1 MVTSIVVSVLGFF
14 GALVPYLFSLLVIV
28 AIVRPLSALALVNK
42 CLGWVGVDIRE
53 SKSEW
58 SKIFSKLPKK
68 EKKVEATDEN
78 GQPLN

>member
-1 MVTSIVVSVLGFF
+1 MVTSIVVSVLAFF
-14 GALVPYLFSLLVIV
+14 GALVPYLFLLLVIV
-28 AIVRPLSALALVNK
+28 AIVRPLSALALANK